1 MKIAIYCPIKNELKH
16 IDNWYDSCNQAD
28 YICVLDTGST
38 DGSLEKLRSLPKI
51 QVTQAIISPWRF
63 DDAFNMAMYTVPID
77 ADVCIR
83 LDLDERLQP
92 GWRQELEQ
100 IWVDGATR
108 LRYPYVWNWNPDGSP
123 GRQWYSDRI
132 HARSGYRWIGPTHE
146 YLMCRTQEK
155 LKWTD
160 RVKIYQYPDVKE
172 KKNDLSLLQ
181 EFVKEYPN
189 DLRALA
195 YLGREYFYCGDYQNS
210 AKVYKKFV
218 LRSDDKVEKGQ
229 AYLYIAQCEPDFA
242 MEWIQQAQRVIPDH
256 REPYLA
262 LSQYFYKLSNWT
274 ECLDYAKKALSIT
287 KHPMTYISTP
297 EAWGARPYDLAAIAA
312 WNLGLCKD
320 AYEYGTTAVALDPND
335 VRLKNNLTIFKQK
348 ISSIE

>member
-16 IDNWYDSCNQAD
+16 IDDWYKSCNQAD

-38 DGSLEKLRSLPKI
+38 DGSLEKLHSLSKVKI
-51 QVTQAIISPWRF
+51 TEAVISPWRF
-63 DDAFNMAMYTVPID
+63 DDAFNMAMYTIPID
-77 ADVCIR
+77 TDICIR
-83 LDLDERLQP
+83 LDLDERIQP
-92 GWRQELEQ
+92 GWREELEKL
-100 IWVDGATR
+100 WVNGTTR

-155 LKWTD
+155 LAWTD
-160 RVKIYQYPDVKE
+160 RVKIYQYPDAKE

-181 EFVKEYPN
+181 EFVKEYPQ

-195 YLGREYFYCGDYQNS
+195 YLGREYFYCGDYPNS
-210 AKVYKKFV
+210 AKTYKKFV
-218 LRSDDKVEKGQ
+218 NNSSDNIEKGQ
-229 AYLYIAQCEPDFA
+229 AYLYIAQCEPDFTV
-242 MEWIQQAQRVIPDH
+242 EWINQAKKCIPDH

-262 LSQYFYKLSNWT
+262 LSQYFYRRKNWE
-274 ECLDYAKKALSIT
+274 ECLNYAEQTLGIT

-312 WNLGLCKD
+312 WNLSQYEK
-320 AYEYGTTAVALDPND
+320 AIEYGQQAVKLDPND
-335 VRLKNNLTIFKQK
+335 VRLSQNLTLFQQK
-348 ISSIE
+348 LQNEK